1 MRTIKLFAV
10 FVLAIMPVAGQADTS
25 GIPGASAWY
34 FHADFDAMRNGKASR
49 GLYDWLNREVF
60 AELRQEIGVDFDKE
74 ARRMTAFSAAEQG
87 PVIVIEG
94 DFSEETRNKVI
105 AIAAM
110 DGELETF
117 KADGKVYYAFDGDRD
132 RNDDDDEDNDIDIDI
147 DSLEDE
153 AYVSVDV
160 KGKIIVTHTTAQ
172 MEALLA
178 RNGRFERQDGS
189 KEALFVLQ
197 AERKLIQAGVNAE
210 AFQDDGGWD
219 SNILKNT
226 RKLALVIADLGD
238 RLGFEAQLLTTE
250 PEMANSLASI
260 IRGLISLQAFNDEMD
275 PDVSSVLQST
285 SVDVAGSTLK
295 IALAIAPEMV
305 VSALDD

>member
-1 MRTIKLFAV
+1 MRFLKIFAV
-10 FVLAIMPVAGQADTS
+10 FLLAVVPAAGHADTS

-34 FHADFDAMRNGKASR
+34 FHADFDAMRNGKASQ

-60 AELRQEIGVDFDKE
+60 AELRQELGVDFDKE
-74 ARRMTAFSAAEQG
+74 ARRLTAFSGADQG

-94 DFSEETRNKVI
+94 KFSDETRDKIV

-117 KADGKVYYAFDGDRD
+117 KSDGKVYYAFDGDHD
-132 RNDDDDEDNDIDIDI
+132 GDGDADSKIDIDI
-147 DSLEDE
+147 ESLEEE

-160 KGKIIVTHTTAQ
+160 KDKIIVTHSKGQ

-178 RNGRFERQDGS
+178 RNGRFDRQNGS

-197 AERKLIQAGVNAE
+197 AERNLIQAGVNAE
-210 AFQDDGGWD
+210 VFRDEEGDWD
-219 SNILKNT
+219 SNILRNT
-226 RKLALVIADLGD
+226 KKLALVIADLGD
-238 RLGFEAQLLTTE
+238 RLGLEAQLLTTE

-275 PDVSSVLQST
+275 PDVASVLQST

-295 IALAIAPEMV
+295 IALSLAPEMV
-305 VSALDD
+305 VSALED